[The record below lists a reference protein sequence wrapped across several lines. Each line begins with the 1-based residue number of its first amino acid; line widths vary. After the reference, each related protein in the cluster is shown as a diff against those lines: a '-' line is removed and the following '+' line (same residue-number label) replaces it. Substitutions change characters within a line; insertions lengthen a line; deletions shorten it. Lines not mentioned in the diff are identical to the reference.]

1 MAGLKWLEG
10 NRLQITPPKRTKK
23 ITGTRFATI
32 LGLNPWSTAFEM
44 WCAITKTF
52 ELPFEDT
59 IYTIAGKTIEPK
71 QAEYMKKSYGM
82 DLITPTDRY
91 GADYFNKTWGDF
103 FPDSKHLGGM
113 WDFLGVDENGVVDT
127 VLEMK
132 TTKRIEDW
140 QNDAPEYYALQ
151 AALYAY
157 LLGVDN
163 VVMVA
168 SFLEE
173 KDYADPSKYV
183 PNVKNTITVEFKV
196 SERYPDFAE
205 KVAQVEQ
212 WWADYVDTGISPVF
226 DEKKDAE
233 ILKALRTHN
242 LTPDTDI
249 DALIAEAEGLKTEV
263 DKATAAIADKEKRLK
278 EINDIIKEHAMKQF
292 RPGDK
297 KVEVKGATYTWAISR
312 SETTTIDIPVDGT
325 IYVLGGKDGNKR
337 ATVMTLNG
345 RDLVL
350 GKNWELPDL
359 SGAPVAAG
367 KVELA
372 PMTCT
377 FMVL

>member
-1 MAGLKWLEG
+1 MKWLDSKQI
-10 NRLQITPPKRTKK
+10 QITPPKRTKK
-23 ITGTRFATI
+23 VTGTRFATI
-32 LGLNPWSTAFEM
+32 LGLNPWSTPFEM
-44 WCAITKTF
+44 WCAITKTY
-52 ELPFEDT
+52 EKPFEDT

-91 GADYFNKTWGDF
+91 GQDYFNKTWGDF
-103 FPDSKHLGGM
+103 FPENPYFGGM
-113 WDFLGVDENGVVDT
+113 WDYLGVDENGTVDT

-163 VVMVA
+163 VIMVA

-173 KDYADPSKYV
+173 KDYNDPAKFV
-183 PNVKNTITVEFKV
+183 PNIKNTITVEFKV

-205 KVAQVEQ
+205 KVATVEK
-212 WWADYVDTGISPVF
+212 WWADYVDTGVSPAF

-249 DALIAEAEGLKTEV
+249 TALIAEAESLKTEV

-278 EINDIIKEHAMKQF
+278 EVNDIIKEHAMKQF
-292 RPGDK
+292 REGDK
-297 KVEVKGATYTWAISR
+297 KVEVKGSTYTWTVSR
-312 SETTTIDIPVDGT
+312 SETTTINKKALEADGLLEKYQT
-325 IYVLGGKDGNKR
+325 KTEQYR
-337 ATVMTLNG
+337 MTV
-345 RDLVL
+345 
-350 GKNWELPDL
+350 K
-359 SGAPVAAG
+359 
-367 KVELA
+367 
-372 PMTCT
+372 
-377 FMVL
+377 

>member
-1 MAGLKWLEG
+1 
-10 NRLQITPPKRTKK
+10 
-23 ITGTRFATI
+23 
-32 LGLNPWSTAFEM
+32 
-44 WCAITKTF
+44 
-52 ELPFEDT
+52 
-59 IYTIAGKTIEPK
+59 
-71 QAEYMKKSYGM
+71 
-82 DLITPTDRY
+82 
-91 GADYFNKTWGDF
+91 
-103 FPDSKHLGGM
+103 M
-113 WDFLGVDENGVVDT
+113 WDYLGVDEDGKVDT

-173 KDYADPSKYV
+173 KDYADPSKFV

-196 SERYPDFAE
+196 SERYPDFAQ
-205 KVAQVEQ
+205 KIAQVEQ

-249 DALIAEAEGLKTEV
+249 DALISEAEGLKTEV

-297 KVEVKGATYTWAISR
+297 KVEVKGSTYTWAISR
-312 SETTTIDIPVDGT
+312 SETTTIDKKALETDGLLDKYQKKT
-325 IYVLGGKDGNKR
+325 EQFRL
-337 ATVMTLNG
+337 TV
-345 RDLVL
+345 
-350 GKNWELPDL
+350 K
-359 SGAPVAAG
+359 
-367 KVELA
+367 
-372 PMTCT
+372 
-377 FMVL
+377 

>member
-1 MAGLKWLEG
+1 MADIKWLEG
-10 NRLQITPPKRTKK
+10 NRLQIDPPKRTKK

-59 IYTIAGKTIEPK
+59 IYTVAGKTIEPK

-278 EINDIIKEHAMKQF
+278 EINNIIKEHAMKQF

-312 SETTTIDIPVDGT
+312 SETTTIDTKALEADGLLDKYQKKT
-325 IYVLGGKDGNKR
+325 EQFR
-337 ATVMTLNG
+337 MTV
-345 RDLVL
+345 
-350 GKNWELPDL
+350 K
-359 SGAPVAAG
+359 
-367 KVELA
+367 
-372 PMTCT
+372 
-377 FMVL
+377 

>member
-1 MAGLKWLEG
+1 MADIKWLEG
-10 NRLQITPPKRTKK
+10 NHLQIDPPKRTKK

-59 IYTIAGKTIEPK
+59 IYTVAGKTIEPK

-82 DLITPTDRY
+82 ELISPTDRY

-113 WDFLGVDENGVVDT
+113 WDYLAVDEDGKVDT

-140 QNDAPEYYALQ
+140 QNDVPEYYALQ

-163 VVMVA
+163 VIMVA

-173 KDYADPSKYV
+173 KDYNDPAKFV
-183 PNVKNTITVEFKV
+183 PNIKNTITVEFKV

-205 KVAQVEQ
+205 KVATVEK

-297 KVEVKGATYTWAISR
+297 KVEVKGATYTWTISR
-312 SETTTIDIPVDGT
+312 SETTTIDKKALEADGLLDKYQKKT
-325 IYVLGGKDGNKR
+325 EQFRMIVK
-337 ATVMTLNG
+337 
-345 RDLVL
+345 
-350 GKNWELPDL
+350 
-359 SGAPVAAG
+359 
-367 KVELA
+367 
-372 PMTCT
+372 
-377 FMVL
+377 

>member
-1 MAGLKWLEG
+1 MEWLDSKQLK
-10 NRLQITPPKRTKK
+10 ITPPKRTKK

-59 IYTIAGKTIEPK
+59 IYTVAGKTIEPK

-103 FPDSKHLGGM
+103 FPESKHLGGM
-113 WDFLGVDENGVVDT
+113 WDYLGVDEDGKVDT

-173 KDYADPSKYV
+173 KDYADPSKFV

-196 SERYPDFAE
+196 SERYPDFAQ

-249 DALIAEAEGLKTEV
+249 DALISEAEGLKTEV

-297 KVEVKGATYTWAISR
+297 KVEVKGSTYTWAISR
-312 SETTTIDIPVDGT
+312 SETTTIDKKALETDGLLDKYQKKT
-325 IYVLGGKDGNKR
+325 EQFRL
-337 ATVMTLNG
+337 TV
-345 RDLVL
+345 
-350 GKNWELPDL
+350 K
-359 SGAPVAAG
+359 
-367 KVELA
+367 
-372 PMTCT
+372 
-377 FMVL
+377 

>member
-1 MAGLKWLEG
+1 MADIKWLEG
-10 NRLQITPPKRTKK
+10 NRLQIDPPKRTKK

-59 IYTIAGKTIEPK
+59 IYTVAGKTIEPK

-212 WWADYVDTGISPVF
+212 WWADYVDTGISPVY
-226 DEKKDAE
+226 DEKKDVE
-233 ILKALRTHN
+233 ILKALRTN
-242 LTPDTDI
+242 SLAPETDI
-249 DALIAEAEGLKTEV
+249 AALIAEGEALKKEIDDVT
-263 DKATAAIADKEKRLK
+263 ATVKDKEKRLK
-278 EINDIIKEHAMKQF
+278 KINEIIKEHATKQF

-297 KVEVKGATYTWAISR
+297 KVEVKGSSYVWSLARTDKEVVSYNDEALKADGVY
-312 SETTTIDIPVDGT
+312 EKYTTTNTDT
-325 IYVLGGKDGNKR
+325 SYR
-337 ATVMTLNG
+337 MTVSAI
-345 RDLVL
+345 
-350 GKNWELPDL
+350 KEE
-359 SGAPVAAG
+359 
-367 KVELA
+367 K
-372 PMTCT
+372 
-377 FMVL
+377 

>member
-1 MAGLKWLEG
+1 MADIKWLEG
-10 NRLQITPPKRTKK
+10 NRLQIDPPKRTKK

-59 IYTIAGKTIEPK
+59 IYTVAGKTIEPK

-113 WDFLGVDENGVVDT
+113 WDFLGVDKNGVVDT

-312 SETTTIDIPVDGT
+312 SETTTIDKKALEADGLLDKYQKKT
-325 IYVLGGKDGNKR
+325 EQFR
-337 ATVMTLNG
+337 MTV
-345 RDLVL
+345 
-350 GKNWELPDL
+350 K
-359 SGAPVAAG
+359 
-367 KVELA
+367 
-372 PMTCT
+372 
-377 FMVL
+377 

>member
-1 MAGLKWLEG
+1 MEWLDSKQLK
-10 NRLQITPPKRTKK
+10 ITPPKRTKK

-59 IYTIAGKTIEPK
+59 VYTIAGKTIEPK

-113 WDFLGVDENGVVDT
+113 WDYLGVDEDGKVDT

-173 KDYADPSKYV
+173 KDYADPSKFV

-196 SERYPDFAE
+196 SERYPDFAQ

-249 DALIAEAEGLKTEV
+249 DALISEAEGLKTEV

-297 KVEVKGATYTWAISR
+297 KVEVKGSTYTWAISR
-312 SETTTIDIPVDGT
+312 SETTTIDKKALEADGLLDKYQKKT
-325 IYVLGGKDGNKR
+325 EQFRL
-337 ATVMTLNG
+337 TV
-345 RDLVL
+345 
-350 GKNWELPDL
+350 K
-359 SGAPVAAG
+359 
-367 KVELA
+367 
-372 PMTCT
+372 
-377 FMVL
+377 

>member
-1 MAGLKWLEG
+1 MADIKWLEG
-10 NRLQITPPKRTKK
+10 NRLQIDPPKRTKK

-59 IYTIAGKTIEPK
+59 IYTVAGKTIEPK

-212 WWADYVDTGISPVF
+212 WWADYVDTGTSPVF

-312 SETTTIDIPVDGT
+312 SETTTIDKKALEADGLLDKYQKKT
-325 IYVLGGKDGNKR
+325 EQFR
-337 ATVMTLNG
+337 MTV
-345 RDLVL
+345 
-350 GKNWELPDL
+350 K
-359 SGAPVAAG
+359 
-367 KVELA
+367 
-372 PMTCT
+372 
-377 FMVL
+377 